1 MEDILLTVQE
11 WLGEDNK
18 LGIDIWKRKYRYNN
32 ETFDE
37 WLDRVSG
44 GNENLRNLIK
54 EKKFMFGGRITANR
68 NTNKKA
74 SMMNCFVAG
83 TKVITKRGLINIENV
98 VIGDEVITEDNTW
111 QTVNNIMSHEY
122 DGDLYKIDAVGLY
135 NSIICSPNHKFLTQ
149 NGWKRADRLLA
160 GEHSGRINSPDKLK
174 IPCFNYSYN
183 KSEIDFSQ
191 HFKSEKKRIVN
202 IGDNRIIV
210 ETCEKNHGT
219 ECWKK
224 HGYSIPHTII
234 PDDDFFYFIGR
245 WLGDGS
251 ITRVKGKKSTQPSIL
266 QIVFNKTT
274 EENDAL
280 YIASIGEKY
289 FGFKPTITYTKQNV
303 IAVRF
308 CNEIV
313 GSWFLGEFGQK
324 CDGKFVP
331 KKYFGNFPMA
341 LGLLDSDGCISTHG
355 NFKIVL
361 KNKNLIS
368 WLRDSL
374 FLNGYPTQPIYDV
387 KRQKNTYM
395 FSISSYIIN
404 QRLMQHMKKKSWDFK
419 NGNSPSESYLYRDYI
434 NITSINILE
443 NQKCKLFNLSVENN
457 HTYTANGVVVHNCY
471 SRGFIQDSLDDIMQ
485 ANTDIALTFKTQG
498 GQGLSLS
505 KIRPKG
511 CGINHGQFKS
521 DGIIPFMELYN
532 RTTESI
538 SQGGSRKGALLIGLD
553 IWHKEAE
560 DFIKIKSEEGRIQK
574 ANLSLEIDDEFM
586 ECVKKYYETG
596 EIITKH
602 IKKDYNGNIVEYD
615 VVPVNLY
622 KLMMSKAYDW
632 AEPGC
637 IFTNKFRNY
646 NLMEYCPDYTIE
658 ICNPCGEQPLG
669 KNSACD
675 LGSINLSEFVIYP
688 FSSNAQFEFD
698 KFERAIDI
706 GVRALDEIIDENQ
719 DNHALEEQK
728 EMSLNYRNIGLGT
741 MGMWDM
747 LCKLNMKYGSDESKE
762 FVNDLFRFMFRSAV
776 ISSSNLAREKGT
788 FPRYS
793 PNVLESSIIKE
804 HFTDSELKLFDI
816 DEYGLRNCSLLSIA
830 PTGSIGTMLNI
841 STGCEPAFQISYK
854 RKTESLN
861 SKDTYYDV
869 YIQLAK
875 DYMKKNNTK
884 SLPSTFVSAADIDW
898 KDRIDMQSILQ
909 KHVDTA
915 ISSTINLSKDI
926 SGKEIE
932 ELYLYAWEKGVK
944 GVTIFRDG
952 CARTGI
958 LSTDSKN
965 ENGTKESYSVD
976 DLPRGTV
983 IKADDNCIGRKR
995 TLQTGCGTLHCEAF
1009 FDPDDG
1015 NLLETYFSKGS
1026 SGGCGQFMVGLSR
1039 MISLAARGGVDIY
1052 SIVDQLKSSGTCPSY
1067 AVRNAIKHDTSKGSS
1082 CPVAIGNALV
1092 DMYEEVID
1100 EIYGGDDD
1108 TENEEIKCNEI
1119 SNIKH
1124 AKCPQCGGNLVFEGG
1139 CNTCKDC
1146 GWSKCD

>member
-18 LGIDIWKRKYRYNN
+18 LGIDIWERKYRYNN

-44 GNENLRNLIK
+44 GNEDLKNLIK
-54 EKKFMFGGRITANR
+54 EKKFLFGGRITANR
-68 NTNKKA
+68 NTDKKA
-74 SMMNCFVAG
+74 SMM
-83 TKVITKRGLINIENV
+83 
-98 VIGDEVITEDNTW
+98 
-111 QTVNNIMSHEY
+111 
-122 DGDLYKIDAVGLY
+122 
-135 NSIICSPNHKFLTQ
+135 
-149 NGWKRADRLLA
+149 
-160 GEHSGRINSPDKLK
+160 
-174 IPCFNYSYN
+174 
-183 KSEIDFSQ
+183 
-191 HFKSEKKRIVN
+191 
-202 IGDNRIIV
+202 
-210 ETCEKNHGT
+210 
-219 ECWKK
+219 
-224 HGYSIPHTII
+224 
-234 PDDDFFYFIGR
+234 
-245 WLGDGS
+245 
-251 ITRVKGKKSTQPSIL
+251 
-266 QIVFNKTT
+266 
-274 EENDAL
+274 
-280 YIASIGEKY
+280 
-289 FGFKPTITYTKQNV
+289 
-303 IAVRF
+303 
-308 CNEIV
+308 
-313 GSWFLGEFGQK
+313 
-324 CDGKFVP
+324 
-331 KKYFGNFPMA
+331 
-341 LGLLDSDGCISTHG
+341 
-355 NFKIVL
+355 
-361 KNKNLIS
+361 
-368 WLRDSL
+368 
-374 FLNGYPTQPIYDV
+374 
-387 KRQKNTYM
+387 
-395 FSISSYIIN
+395 
-404 QRLMQHMKKKSWDFK
+404 
-419 NGNSPSESYLYRDYI
+419 
-434 NITSINILE
+434 
-443 NQKCKLFNLSVENN
+443 
-457 HTYTANGVVVHNCY
+457 NCY

-505 KIRPKG
+505 KIRPKE

-586 ECVKKYYETG
+586 KCVKRYYETG

-602 IKKDYNGNIVEYD
+602 INKDYNGNIVEYD
-615 VVPVNLY
+615 VVPINLY

-637 IFTNKFRNY
+637 IFTNRFRNY
-646 NLMEYCPDYTIE
+646 NLMEFCSDYTIE

-675 LGSINLSEFVIYP
+675 LGSINLSEFVIDP
-688 FSSNAQFEFD
+688 FSSKAQFDFD
-698 KFERAIDI
+698 EFERAIDI

-728 EMSLNYRNIGLGT
+728 KMSLNYRNIGLGT

-762 FVNDLFRFMFRSAV
+762 FIDDLFRFMFRSAV
-776 ISSSNLAREKGT
+776 ISSSNLAREKGA

-793 PNVLESSIIKE
+793 PNVLESNIIKE

-861 SKDTYYDV
+861 SEDTYYDV

-884 SLPSTFVSAADIDW
+884 SLPSTFVSAADINW

-909 KHVDTA
+909 NHVDTA

-926 SGKEIE
+926 SSKEIE
-932 ELYLYAWEKGVK
+932 KLYLYAWEKGLK

-965 ENGTKESYSVD
+965 KNDKKESYSVD

-1015 NLLETYFSKGS
+1015 RLLETYFSKGS
-1026 SGGCGQFMVGLSR
+1026 SGGCNQFMIGLSR
-1039 MISLAARGGVDIY
+1039 MISLSARGGIDIY

-1067 AVRNAIKHDTSKGSS
+1067 AVRNATKHDTSKGSS

-1092 DMYEEVID
+1092 DMYEEVINDIYSD
-1100 EIYGGDDD
+1100 EDVM
-1108 TENEEIKCNEI
+1108 EEDMKDKEI
-1119 SNIKH
+1119 NDIKH
-1124 AKCPQCGGNLVFEGG
+1124 AKCPQCGGKLVFEGG